1 MFYINVGV
9 NLKVVSTMSDNPQK
23 YNLDN
28 IDDEKKFTTWVRSL
42 KSIKSIN
49 LHSLIL
55 EYDRIEKKREEN
67 KKYSYIEEL
76 PFSLQFEEKQK
87 VNYEDSPDKTILDL
101 HVSPSKRKLA
111 YTFVNRLLRGI
122 ELLGGQ
128 VYIGHEKDYY
138 TELQLPHVSWKI
150 LLIEQKIRGNRE
162 GIMQPVYRKQ
172 YSGIVRFELINLENK
187 KKLIYTD
194 ELESLVN
201 QLEAIFLDLRKE
213 YLPIRDKKREE
224 RRKNEV
230 EQELIRAR
238 HETEELAK
246 EQEKLKAKIDEKRNM
261 LKEEVFEHIEY
272 LEKIKMVEKYL
283 QDIQSILC
291 EDKENKEILQN
302 YVEKVQRLYNLN
314 KFTEIIDLWNSKFD

>member
-1 MFYINVGV
+1 MLYINVDV
-9 NLKVVSTMSDNPQK
+9 NLKVVSTMPNNPQK

-42 KSIKSIN
+42 KSIKSTN

-55 EYDRIEKKREEN
+55 EHDRVEKKREEN

-76 PFSLQFEEKQK
+76 PFSLQLEEKQK
-87 VNYEDSPDKTILDL
+87 VNYEDIPKQTILNL

-111 YTFVNRLLRGI
+111 YTFINRLLRGT

-128 VYIGHEKDYY
+128 IYIGHEKDYY
-138 TELQLPHVSWKI
+138 TELQLPHVSWRI
-150 LLIEQKIRGNRE
+150 LLIEQKIRGNTE
-162 GIMQPVYRKQ
+162 GIMQPIYRKKH
-172 YSGIVRFELINLENK
+172 SGILRLELINLENK
-187 KKLIYTD
+187 NKLIYTD

-246 EQEKLKAKIDEKRNM
+246 EQEKLKAKIDEKRNI

-272 LEKIKMVEKYL
+272 LERIKLVEKYL
-283 QDIQSILC
+283 QDIQSVPC
-291 EDKENKEILQN
+291 EDKENKETLQN
-302 YVEKVQRLYNLN
+302 YVEKVQGLYNMN
-314 KFTEIIDLWNSKFD
+314 KFTEVIDLWNSKFD

>member
-1 MFYINVGV
+1 MLYINVDV
-9 NLKVVSTMSDNPQK
+9 NSKVVSTMSDNPQK

-28 IDDEKKFTTWVRSL
+28 IDDEKKFTMWVRSL
-42 KSIKSIN
+42 KSIKSTN

-87 VNYEDSPDKTILDL
+87 VNYENSPEKTILDL
-101 HVSPSKRKLA
+101 HVSPLKRKLA

-128 VYIGHEKDYY
+128 VYIGYEKNYY

-150 LLIEQKIRGNRE
+150 LLIEQKIRGNTE
-162 GIMQPVYRKQ
+162 GVMQPVYRKQ
-172 YSGIVRFELINLENK
+172 FSGILQFELINLESK

-194 ELESLVN
+194 DLESLVN
-201 QLEAIFLDLRKE
+201 QLETIFLDLRKE

-230 EQELIRAR
+230 EQELIKAR

-246 EQEKLKAKIDEKRNM
+246 EQEKLKAKIDEKRNI

-272 LEKIKMVEKYL
+272 LERIKIVEKYL
-283 QDIQSILC
+283 QDLQSIPW
-291 EDKENKEILQN
+291 EDKENKETLQN
-302 YVEKVQRLYNLN
+302 YVEKVQRLYNMN

>member
-1 MFYINVGV
+1 
-9 NLKVVSTMSDNPQK
+9 MSDNSRK
-23 YNLDN
+23 YYLDN
-28 IDDEKKFTTWVRSL
+28 IDDEKNFTTWVRSL
-42 KSIKSIN
+42 KSIKSTN

-76 PFSLQFEEKQK
+76 PLSLQFEEKQK
-87 VNYEDSPDKTILDL
+87 VNYEDSPDHTILDL
-101 HVSPSKRKLA
+101 HVSPTKRKLA
-111 YTFVNRLLRGI
+111 YTFVNRLIRGI

-128 VYIGHEKDYY
+128 VFIGHEKDYY
-138 TELQLPHVSWKI
+138 TELQLPYVSWKI
-150 LLIEQKIRGNRE
+150 LLIEQKVRGNTE
-162 GIMQPVYRKQ
+162 ENMQPVYRKK
-172 YSGIVRFELINLENK
+172 YSGILRFELINLENK
-187 KKLIYTD
+187 KKFIYTD
-194 ELESLVN
+194 ESESLAN

-213 YLPIRDKKREE
+213 YLPIRDKKCEE

-246 EQEKLKAKIDEKRNM
+246 EQEKLKAEIDEKRNI

-272 LEKIKMVEKYL
+272 LEGIKKIEKYL

-291 EDKENKEILQN
+291 EDIENKEVLQN
-302 YVEKVQRLYNLN
+302 YVEKVQRLYNMN

>member
-1 MFYINVGV
+1 MLYINVDV
-9 NLKVVSTMSDNPQK
+9 NSKVVSTMSDNSQK

-28 IDDEKKFTTWVRSL
+28 IDDEKKFTMWVRSL

-76 PFSLQFEEKQK
+76 PFNLQFEEKQK
-87 VNYEDSPDKTILDL
+87 VNYEESPDKTILDL

-111 YTFVNRLLRGI
+111 YTFINRLLRGI

-138 TELQLPHVSWKI
+138 TELQLPYVSWKI
-150 LLIEQKIRGNRE
+150 LLIEQKVRGNTKKN
-162 GIMQPVYRKQ
+162 MQPVYRKK
-172 YSGIVRFELINLENK
+172 YSGILRFELINLENK
-187 KKLIYTD
+187 KKFIYTD
-194 ELESLVN
+194 ESESLAN

-213 YLPIRDKKREE
+213 YLPIRDKKCEE
-224 RRKNEV
+224 RRKIEV

-246 EQEKLKAKIDEKRNM
+246 EQEKLKAKIDEKRNI

-272 LEKIKMVEKYL
+272 LERIKIVEKYL
-283 QDIQSILC
+283 QDIQSVPC
-291 EDKENKEILQN
+291 EDKENKETLQN
-302 YVEKVQRLYNLN
+302 YVEKVQRLYNMN

>member
-1 MFYINVGV
+1 MVD
-9 NLKVVSTMSDNPQK
+9 NLWK

-28 IDDEKKFTTWVRSL
+28 IDDEKKFATWVRSL

-111 YTFVNRLLRGI
+111 FTFVNRLLRGI

-128 VYIGHEKDYY
+128 VYIGYEKDYY
-138 TELQLPHVSWKI
+138 TELQLPYVSWKI
-150 LLIEQKIRGNRE
+150 LLIEQRIRGNTE
-162 GIMQPVYRKQ
+162 ENMQPVYRKK
-172 YSGIVRFELINLENK
+172 YSGILQFELINLENN

-194 ELESLVN
+194 ALDSLVN
-201 QLEAIFLDLRKE
+201 QLEAIFLDLRNE
-213 YLPIRDKKREE
+213 YMPIRDKKREE
-224 RRKNEV
+224 RRKNEI

-246 EQEKLKAKIDEKRNM
+246 EQEKLKAQIDDKRNV

-272 LEKIKMVEKYL
+272 FEKIKMVEKYL
-283 QDIQSILC
+283 QDIQSRLC
-291 EDKENKEILQN
+291 EDKEKKEILQN
-302 YVEKVQRLYNLN
+302 YVEKVQRLYNVN

>member
-1 MFYINVGV
+1 MVD
-9 NLKVVSTMSDNPQK
+9 NLWK

-28 IDDEKKFTTWVRSL
+28 IDDEKKFATWVRSL
-42 KSIKSIN
+42 KSIKFTN

-111 YTFVNRLLRGI
+111 FTFVNRLLRGI

-128 VYIGHEKDYY
+128 VYIGYEKDYY
-138 TELQLPHVSWKI
+138 TELQLPYVSWKI
-150 LLIEQKIRGNRE
+150 LLIEQKVRGNTE
-162 GIMQPVYRKQ
+162 ENMQPVYRKK
-172 YSGIVRFELINLENK
+172 YSGILQFELINLENN

-194 ELESLVN
+194 ALDSLVN
-201 QLEAIFLDLRKE
+201 QLEAIFLDLRNE
-213 YLPIRDKKREE
+213 YMPIRDKKREE
-224 RRKNEV
+224 RRKNEI
-230 EQELIRAR
+230 EQELLKAR

-246 EQEKLKAKIDEKRNM
+246 EQEKLKAKIDEKRNI

-272 LEKIKMVEKYL
+272 LERIKKVEKYL
-283 QDIQSILC
+283 QDIQSIPC
-291 EDKENKEILQN
+291 DDKENKKILQN
-302 YVEKVQRLYNLN
+302 YVEKVQRLYNVN

>member
-1 MFYINVGV
+1 
-9 NLKVVSTMSDNPQK
+9 MSDNHQK

-28 IDDEKKFTTWVRSL
+28 MDDEKKFTTWVRSL
-42 KSIKSIN
+42 KSVKSTN

-76 PFSLQFEEKQK
+76 PFRLQFEEKQK

-111 YTFVNRLLRGI
+111 YMFINKLLRGI

-128 VYIGHEKDYY
+128 VYIGQEKDYY
-138 TELQLPHVSWKI
+138 TELQLPYVSWKI
-150 LLIEQKIRGNRE
+150 LLFEQKVRGNSE
-162 GIMQPVYRKQ
+162 ENMQPVYRKK
-172 YSGIVRFELINLENK
+172 YSGILRFELINLENK
-187 KKLIYTD
+187 KKFIYTD
-194 ELESLVN
+194 GLESLAN

-246 EQEKLKAKIDEKRNM
+246 EQEKLKAEIDEKRNS

-272 LEKIKMVEKYL
+272 LEGIKKIEKYL

-291 EDKENKEILQN
+291 EDIENKEVLQN
-302 YVEKVQRLYNLN
+302 YVEKVQRLYNMN
-314 KFTEIIDLWNSKFD
+314 KFTEIIDLWNSKLKL

>member
-1 MFYINVGV
+1 MLYINVDV
-9 NLKVVSTMSDNPQK
+9 NLKVVSTMPNNPQK

-42 KSIKSIN
+42 KSIKSTN

-55 EYDRIEKKREEN
+55 EYDRVEKKREEN
-67 KKYSYIEEL
+67 EKYSYIEEL

-87 VNYEDSPDKTILDL
+87 VNYEDSPDQTILDL

-138 TELQLPHVSWKI
+138 TELQLPYVSWKI
-150 LLIEQKIRGNRE
+150 LLIEQKVRGNTE
-162 GIMQPVYRKQ
+162 KNMQPVYRKK
-172 YSGIVRFELINLENK
+172 YSGILRFELINLENK
-187 KKLIYTD
+187 KKFIYTD
-194 ELESLVN
+194 ESESLAN

-213 YLPIRDKKREE
+213 YLPIRDKKCEE

-246 EQEKLKAKIDEKRNM
+246 EQEKLKAEIDEKRNM

-272 LEKIKMVEKYL
+272 LEGIKKIEKYL

-291 EDKENKEILQN
+291 EDIENKEVLQN
-302 YVEKVQRLYNLN
+302 YVEKVQRLYNMN
-314 KFTEIIDLWNSKFD
+314 KFTEIIDLWNSKLD